1 MTQTH
6 VLTWLFPFLQWLPKV
21 TKRDL
26 RADFIAGLT
35 GAIVVLPQGV
45 AFATIAGM
53 PPQYGLY
60 AGMIPAI
67 VAALFGSSR
76 QLVSG
81 QERPPLQSCYFRH
94 CRYMLR
100 RVARIMWY

>member
-1 MTQTH
+1 M
-6 VLTWLFPFLQWLPKV
+6 PFLNWLPKING
-21 TKRDL
+21 RDL

-35 GAIVVLPQGV
+35 GAVVVLPQGV

-67 VAALFGSSR
+67 IAALFGSSR
-76 QLVSG
+76 HLVSG
-81 QERPPLQSCYFRH
+81 PTTAASVVLFSALS
-94 CRYMLR
+94 ML
-100 RVARIMWY
+100 VACSVSA

>member
-35 GAIVVLPQGV
+35 GAIVV
-45 AFATIAGM
+45 
-53 PPQYGLY
+53 
-60 AGMIPAI
+60 
-67 VAALFGSSR
+67 
-76 QLVSG
+76 
-81 QERPPLQSCYFRH
+81 
-94 CRYMLR
+94 
-100 RVARIMWY
+100 